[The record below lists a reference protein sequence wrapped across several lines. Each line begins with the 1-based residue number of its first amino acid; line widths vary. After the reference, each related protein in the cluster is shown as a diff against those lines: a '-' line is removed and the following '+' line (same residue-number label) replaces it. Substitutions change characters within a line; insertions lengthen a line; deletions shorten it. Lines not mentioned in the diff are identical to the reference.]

1 MNFLSVDSELP
12 RLLKVNR
19 QRWNRNAAVRVLGA
33 ALMVWGWAVAAAAD
47 SVADTYFRYFRPS
60 GHIDEPA
67 LNELSG
73 LAVSRRTAGRW
84 WGLNDSGNAPML
96 YAMSPDGRS
105 QGQVTVSSLNTD
117 WEDLASYQR
126 DGQAW
131 LAIADTGD
139 NFGFRSQV
147 SIWVL
152 PEPTLPAKGIAQTR
166 EIRFRFEDGPRDCES
181 LAADPQRGR
190 FLLIDKG
197 RKPAGLYELP
207 MTFTAGSELAMAK
220 RIADLPLIWEGP
232 VPPALPAGV
241 ERYRGTPT
249 AIDLSPDG
257 RKLLIL
263 TYKHLAEFE
272 RRADEDW
279 PQALARGRM
288 RIVRLPRQR
297 ILEAAGYEADANS
310 ALIGGEDE
318 HAALWR
324 WNGRFPPAK
333 APAAP

>member
-1 MNFLSVDSELP
+1 M
-12 RLLKVNR
+12 NR
-19 QRWNRNAAVRVLGA
+19 QRWNLN
-33 ALMVWGWAVAAAAD
+33 AAAAWLAAVWAISSPVSASAAETFTLTGQVED
-47 SVADTYFRYFRPS
+47 A
-60 GHIDEPA
+60 A

-73 LAVSRRTAGRW
+73 LAVSRRVPNRW
-84 WGLNDSGNAPML
+84 WGLNDSGNAPVL
-96 YAMSPDGRS
+96 YALSPDGRS
-105 QGQVTVSSLNTD
+105 QGQVTVSNLNTD
-117 WEDLASYQR
+117 WEDLASYEQ

-139 NFGFRSQV
+139 NFSFRSQV

-152 PEPTLPAKGIAQTR
+152 PEPTLPASGIAQTR

-181 LAADPQRGR
+181 LAADPGRGR

-207 MTFTAGSELAMAK
+207 MKFTAGGELAVAR

-232 VPPALPAGV
+232 VSPALPAGV

-263 TYKHLAEFE
+263 TYRHLAEFE

-279 PQALARGRM
+279 PQAIARGPM

-297 ILEAAGYEADANS
+297 ILEAAGYDADAKS
-310 ALIGGEDE
+310 ALIGGETE
-318 HAALWR
+318 HAALRR
-324 WNGRFPPAK
+324 WNGRFP
-333 APAAP
+333 APEGAAPK

>member
-1 MNFLSVDSELP
+1 
-12 RLLKVNR
+12 VNR
-19 QRWNRNAAVRVLGA
+19 QGWNLNAARALLVVCVVAGVARAAEPQPAPVSPFVRAGRIGEV
-33 ALMVWGWAVAAAAD
+33 AL
-47 SVADTYFRYFRPS
+47 S
-60 GHIDEPA
+60 
-67 LNELSG
+67 ELSG
-73 LAVSRRTAGRW
+73 LAVSRRLAGRW
-84 WGLNDSGNAPML
+84 WGLNDSGNAPVL
-96 YAMSPDGRS
+96 YALGPDGRS
-105 QGQVTVSSLNTD
+105 QGQVTVSNLNTD
-117 WEDLASYQR
+117 WEDLARYEQ
-126 DGQAW
+126 DGQAY

-139 NFGFRSQV
+139 NFSFRGQV

-152 PEPTLPAKGIAQTR
+152 AEPALPADGIATTR
-166 EIRFRFEDGPRDCES
+166 EIRFRYEDGPRDCES
-181 LAADPQRGR
+181 LAADPLRGR

-207 MTFTAGSELAMAK
+207 MKFTDGGELAVAR

-232 VPPALPAGV
+232 VSPALPAGV

-279 PQALARGRM
+279 PQALARGPM

-297 ILEAAGYEADANS
+297 ILEAAGYDADANS

-333 APAAP
+333 VPAAP

>member
-1 MNFLSVDSELP
+1 MN
-12 RLLKVNR
+12 RH
-19 QRWNRNAAVRVLGA
+19 RWNLNAAVA
-33 ALMVWGWAVAAAAD
+33 ALAAFLIVSGPADAAGPESAVAA
-47 SVADTYFRYFRPS
+47 YFRLTGR
-60 GHIDEPA
+60 IDDAA

-73 LAVSRRTAGRW
+73 LAVSRRAPGRW
-84 WGLNDSGNAPML
+84 WGLNDSGNAPLL
-96 YAMSPDGRS
+96 YALGADGRP
-105 QGQVTVSSLNTD
+105 QGQVTVSNLNTD
-117 WEDLASYQR
+117 WEDLASYEQ
-126 DGQAW
+126 DGQAY

-139 NFGFRSQV
+139 NFSFRSQV

-152 PEPTLPAKGIAQTR
+152 AEPTLPAGGIAQTR
-166 EIRFRFEDGPRDCES
+166 EIRFRYEDGPRDCES

-207 MTFTAGSELAMAK
+207 MKFTDGGDLAVAR

-232 VPPALPAGV
+232 VSPALPAGV

-249 AIDLSPDG
+249 AIDLSADG

-279 PQALARGRM
+279 PQAITRGPM

-297 ILEAAGYEADANS
+297 ILEAAGYDRDANS
-310 ALIGGEDE
+310 ALIGGEDD

-333 APAAP
+333 ASAAP

>member
-1 MNFLSVDSELP
+1 M
-12 RLLKVNR
+12 NR
-19 QRWNRNAAVRVLGA
+19 QRWNLNR
-33 ALMVWGWAVAAAAD
+33 AVALAGVFLAMSGSAGTASAAD
-47 SVADTYFRYFRPS
+47 AGTASNPYFRLTGRIEQS
-60 GHIDEPA
+60 A
-67 LNELSG
+67 LQELSG
-73 LAVSRRTAGRW
+73 LAVSRRVPDRW
-84 WGLNDSGNAPML
+84 WGLNDSGNTPVL
-96 YAMSPDGRS
+96 YALGPDGRA
-105 QGQVTVSSLNTD
+105 QGEVTVSNLNTD
-117 WEDLASYQR
+117 WEDLASYER
-126 DGQAW
+126 DGQAY
-131 LAIADTGD
+131 LAIADIGD
-139 NFGFRSQV
+139 NFSFRSQV

-152 PEPTLPAKGIAQTR
+152 PEPTLPASGIAQTR
-166 EIRFRFEDGPRDCES
+166 EIRFRYEDGPRDCES

-207 MTFTAGSELAMAK
+207 MQFTTGGELAVAR

-232 VPPALPAGV
+232 VSPALPAGV

-279 PQALARGRM
+279 PQAIARGPM
-288 RIVRLPRQR
+288 RILRLPKQR
-297 ILEAAGYEADANS
+297 ILEAAGYDADADS

-318 HAALWR
+318 HAALRR
-324 WNGRFPPAK
+324 WNGRFPPAR

>member
-1 MNFLSVDSELP
+1 M
-12 RLLKVNR
+12 NR
-19 QRWNRNAAVRVLGA
+19 QRWNLNRAVALAGVFLAMSGSAGTASAADAGA
-33 ALMVWGWAVAAAAD
+33 A
-47 SVADTYFRYFRPS
+47 SNPYFRLTGRIEQS
-60 GHIDEPA
+60 A

-73 LAVSRRTAGRW
+73 LAVSRRVPDRW
-84 WGLNDSGNAPML
+84 WGLNDSGNTPVL
-96 YAMSPDGRS
+96 YAFGPDGRA
-105 QGQVTVSSLNTD
+105 QGEVTVSNLNTD
-117 WEDLASYQR
+117 WEDLASYEQ
-126 DGQAW
+126 DGQAY
-131 LAIADTGD
+131 LAIADIGD
-139 NFGFRSQV
+139 NFSFRSQV

-152 PEPTLPAKGIAQTR
+152 PEPALPASGIAQTR
-166 EIRFRFEDGPRDCES
+166 EIRFRYEDGPRDCES

-207 MTFTAGSELAMAK
+207 MQFTSGGELAVAR

-232 VPPALPAGV
+232 VSPALPAGV

-279 PQALARGRM
+279 PQAIARGPM

-297 ILEAAGYEADANS
+297 ILEAAGYDVDANS

-318 HAALWR
+318 HAALRR